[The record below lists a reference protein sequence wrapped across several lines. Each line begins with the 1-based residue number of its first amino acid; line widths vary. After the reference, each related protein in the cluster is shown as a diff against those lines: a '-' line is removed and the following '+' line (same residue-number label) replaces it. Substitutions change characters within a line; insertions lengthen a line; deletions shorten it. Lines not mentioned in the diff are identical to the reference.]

1 MKTEIIKN
9 CTLHNVDCM
18 EYMKSL
24 PDNSFDL
31 IVTSP
36 PYNMR
41 TRVRNGQYTT
51 REKSE
56 HFSKKYKNFDDA
68 LSIDDYFDFH
78 SNALKQ
84 MLRISNVVIY
94 NIQIV
99 TGSKEALFKMIGL
112 FNKEIKDIAIW
123 DKGHGQPSMHEGVL
137 NKTTELILILESN
150 ATAGRCFKTFNF
162 KRGEL
167 SDIWRIP
174 REQSAVAGHSAP
186 FPLKLVETAILNF
199 SKQTNKVFD
208 PFMGTGTT
216 GIASLKHNRNFI
228 GCELDADY
236 FEAACKR
243 IIAEAQQ
250 ERLF

>member
-1 MKTEIIKN
+1 
-9 CTLHNVDCM
+9 M

-24 PDNSFDL
+24 PDNAFDL

-41 TRVRNGQYTT
+41 TRIRDGEYTV

-68 LSIDDYFDFH
+68 LSIDDYFTFH
-78 SNALKQ
+78 SEAIKQ
-84 MLRISNVVIY
+84 MLRLSKVIIY

-112 FNKEIKDIAIW
+112 FHKEIKDIVIW
-123 DKGHGQPSMHEGVL
+123 DKGHGQPAMHDGVL
-137 NKTTELILILESN
+137 NKATELILILEQN
-150 ATAGRCFKTFNF
+150 AKAGRCFNVFNF
-162 KRGEL
+162 ERGTL

-174 REQSAVAGHSAP
+174 REKSEVAGHAATYP
-186 FPLKLVETAILNF
+186 VRLAETAIVNF
-199 SKQTNKVFD
+199 SKTGDLVFD

-216 GIASLKHNRNFI
+216 GIAALMHDRNFH
-228 GCELDADY
+228 GCELDVDY

-243 IIAEAQQ
+243 IKSEAAQ
-250 ERLF
+250 ERLFA

>member
-18 EYMKSL
+18 DYMKSL
-24 PDNSFDL
+24 PDNAFDL

-137 NKTTELILILESN
+137 NKATELILIFES
-150 ATAGRCFKTFNF
+150 
-162 KRGEL
+162 
-167 SDIWRIP
+167 
-174 REQSAVAGHSAP
+174 
-186 FPLKLVETAILNF
+186 
-199 SKQTNKVFD
+199 
-208 PFMGTGTT
+208 
-216 GIASLKHNRNFI
+216 
-228 GCELDADY
+228 
-236 FEAACKR
+236 
-243 IIAEAQQ
+243 
-250 ERLF
+250 

>member
-1 MKTEIIKN
+1 MITIGKA
-9 CTLHNVDCM
+9 TLHNVDCM
-18 EYMKSL
+18 EYMKTL
-24 PDNSFDL
+24 QDNFFDL

-41 TRVRNGQYTT
+41 TRVRNGEYTT

-56 HFSKKYKNFDDA
+56 HFSKKYNNFDDA
-68 LSIDDYFDFH
+68 LSIDEYFKFH
-78 SNALKQ
+78 SEAIKE
-84 MLRISNVVIY
+84 MLRLSKVIIY

-112 FNKEIKDIAIW
+112 FHKEIKDIVIW
-123 DKGHGQPSMHEGVL
+123 DKGHGQPAMHDGVL
-137 NKTTELILILESN
+137 NKATELILILEPN
-150 ATAGRCFKTFNF
+150 AKAGRCFNTFNF
-162 KRGEL
+162 ERGTL

-174 REQSAVAGHSAP
+174 REQSEVSGHSATYP
-186 FPLKLVETAILNF
+186 VRLAETAIINF
-199 SKQTNKVFD
+199 SKTGDLVFD

-216 GIASLKHNRNFI
+216 GIAALMHDRKFY
-228 GCELDADY
+228 GCELDEDY

-243 IIAEAQQ
+243 IKQEAAQ

>member
-1 MKTEIIKN
+1 MSEIIKN
-9 CTLHNVDCM
+9 CTLNNIDCL

-24 PDNSFDL
+24 PNNFFDL

-41 TRVRNGQYTT
+41 TRVRNGEYTT

-56 HFSKKYKNFDDA
+56 HFSKKYNNFDDA
-68 LSIDDYFDFH
+68 LSIDEYFKFH
-78 SNALKQ
+78 SEAIKE
-84 MLRISNVVIY
+84 MLRLSKVIIY

-112 FNKEIKDIAIW
+112 FHKEIKDIVIW
-123 DKGHGQPSMHEGVL
+123 DKGHGQPAMHDGVL
-137 NKTTELILILESN
+137 NKATELILILEPN
-150 ATAGRCFKTFNF
+150 AKAGRCFNVFNF
-162 KRGEL
+162 ERGTL

-174 REQSAVAGHSAP
+174 REQSEVSGHFATYP
-186 FPLKLVETAILNF
+186 VRLAETAIINF
-199 SKQTNKVFD
+199 SKAGDLIFD

-216 GIASLKHNRNFI
+216 GIAALMHDRKFH
-228 GCELDADY
+228 GCELDKDY

-243 IIAEAQQ
+243 IKSEASQ